1 MPTIESSSDDVMLP
15 PARLAPRVSN
25 ILVAEDDD
33 DLRAL
38 VVSALRQDGH
48 QLIAV
53 RDGVELLE
61 YIAST
66 LIFDE
71 SAAYPDLI
79 ITDIRMPGF
88 SGMSVLA
95 GLRDQQWTT
104 PIVVMTAYSDEKMR
118 SDAERLGASAFF
130 SKPFDLDDLRTAV
143 INLVPQRFVHRS
155 RTRQ

>member
-1 MPTIESSSDDVMLP
+1 MLP
-15 PARLAPRVSN
+15 PPRLEPRISN
-25 ILVAEDDD
+25 VLVAEDDD

-53 RDGVELLE
+53 RDGVELLD

-71 SAAYPDLI
+71 GAAYPDLI
-79 ITDIRMPGF
+79 ITDVRMPGF

-95 GLRDQQWTT
+95 GLRDQKWTT
-104 PIVVMTAYSDEKMR
+104 PIVVMTAYSDAKMR

-143 INLVPQRFVHRS
+143 VNLVPQRFSYPR
-155 RTRQ
+155 RLRR

>member
-1 MPTIESSSDDVMLP
+1 MSG
-15 PARLAPRVSN
+15 
-25 ILVAEDDD
+25 
-33 DLRAL
+33 
-38 VVSALRQDGH
+38 LRQDGH
-48 QLIAV
+48 HLIAV

-61 YIAST
+61 YVAST

-71 SAAYPDLI
+71 GAAYPDLI

-143 INLVPQRFVHRS
+143 INLIPRRHAPPRH
-155 RTRQ
+155 